1 LNTKILL
8 GRGALTWSRYEQET
22 ERYGTVHFDKRR
34 GPIAI
39 GGVLPANG
47 VIGTLVAEVTA
58 TRKSKYLADLSHKAW
73 SSTPTVGQ
81 LIRLGRGRFFSS
93 LDKSK
98 RRFFGVEPLD
108 GRHTLWMDIH
118 ALFKV
123 HDQDVILYLDAESS
137 KE

>member
-1 LNTKILL
+1 MDTKILL
-8 GRGALTWSRYEQET
+8 GRGALTWSRYERET

-34 GPIAI
+34 GPIFI
-39 GGVLPANG
+39 GGVLPVNG

-93 LDKSK
+93 IDKSK
-98 RRFFGVEPLD
+98 RRCFGVEPLD
-108 GRHTLWMDIH
+108 GRHTLWLDIH

-123 HDQDVILYLDAESS
+123 HDQDVILYLDVESS
-137 KE
+137 KD